1 MGAKSTAA
9 KRARAPPRVRR
20 AGMASGGVKA
30 TERHARRF
38 LPPAQA
44 SPAPKGRPRAVAQ
57 QRVLIADKSAE
68 PLPPGLQLPP
78 LPQVRLQKK
87 MP

>member
-20 AGMASGGVKA
+20 AGKASGWFKT

-44 SPAPKGRPRAVAQ
+44 LPAPKGRPRAVAQ